1 MRLTHRATLLGRWI
15 TWLAI
20 VLALLIGVTAASAA
34 PLSQQGSSQICVLA
48 FEDKNGNGARDNN
61 EPLLGAVGFTL
72 ADANGLKGS
81 YTSDGSSEPYC
92 FGKLEAGSYTVR
104 AKAPANFESTT
115 EGQWAISL
123 ASGAQYDARYG
134 AKRTGG
140 DPSSSGNTPGS
151 SASTSS
157 GSGTSTLGRIVLGGL
172 GVIILLAAG
181 FMAGTIVQRARNR

>member
-1 MRLTHRATLLGRWI
+1 MRLIHEATLLGRWI
-15 TWLAI
+15 SGLAI
-20 VLALLIGVTAASAA
+20 VLALLIGVTAVSAA

-48 FEDKNGNGARDNN
+48 FEDKDGNGVRDNN

-123 ASGAQYDARYG
+123 LASAQYDAKYG
-134 AKRTGG
+134 AKRIGG
-140 DPSSSGNTPGS
+140 EASSSGNTPGS
-151 SASTSS
+151 STSTSS
-157 GSGTSTLGRIVLGGL
+157 GSGTTTLGRIVLGGL